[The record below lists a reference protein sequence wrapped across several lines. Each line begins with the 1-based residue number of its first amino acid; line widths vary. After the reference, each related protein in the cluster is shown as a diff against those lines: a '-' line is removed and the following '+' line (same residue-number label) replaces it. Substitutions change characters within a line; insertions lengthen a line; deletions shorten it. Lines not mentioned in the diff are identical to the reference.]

1 MQRAV
6 PLLFRGKPPKPPKSV
21 IVNRYPLLSLRS
33 GGELTFTTYPLL
45 YGSQSQGAF
54 GGSPPT
60 DYPQW
65 VACGQPPSQREGG
78 SVWQIFTLERLK
90 VTLGIS
96 PRKPPTHRS
105 VGRYRQGIIGY
116 NCPCVSY
123 GITHRHKTAHTAPT
137 SLC

>member
-6 PLLFRGKPPKPPKSV
+6 PFFSGGKPPKPPKKA
-21 IVNRYPLLSLRS
+21 LLSIATLSSLRS
-33 GGELTFTTYPLL
+33 RGLTHNHTPAAPWLA
-45 YGSQSQGAF
+45 QGAF
-54 GGSPPT
+54 GVAHRQPGAG
-60 DYPQW
+60 
-65 VACGQPPSQREGG
+65 VACGQPRSQREGG
-78 SVWQIFTLERLK
+78 SVWQIFTLEQLK
-90 VTLGIS
+90 SHSWNIAK
-96 PRKPPTHRS
+96 KPPTHRS